1 VTPGELLAANPQ
13 FSGNGRTPNRIF
25 PGEAVT
31 IPEETQFSKD
41 MDLKRGRMKCASD
54 CPSMVRFT
62 DPSTDQR
69 CRWNPTGAVPW
80 KTLVSGQS
88 GQVTAEISPPAK
100 FACVTFESTAPGV
113 AKVSPAAAASAVQT
127 LTLEALS
134 RGDTEV
140 RAVCDG
146 NTIATFAVKVLAFT
160 LPMLVA
166 KSRRAPGLNAD
177 GTVAADMLF
186 GDYSRRRIENIGFP
200 FKVSQAVWNLDSVKA
215 TTLFQI
221 FRNMARN
228 FSMGDLETNIL
239 AMIDRFEANTGG
251 TYSNPKL
258 TDAVRRHASTGR
270 FIDDIRNQL
279 AVALNKHQGDI
290 SKFSAPRELRL
301 SGQPHFSEPIDIITG
316 LTIAINDT
324 WAYDVVLEEYRL
336 VGDRCYSGKFK
347 VILWDHFGLDE
358 PDVDGS
364 KPYAIEPGFRAWFI
378 LQHLTRLGYKPF
390 LTEIVL
396 DGYEFHGCFAQ

>member
-1 VTPGELLAANPQ
+1 
-13 FSGNGRTPNRIF
+13 
-25 PGEAVT
+25 
-31 IPEETQFSKD
+31 
-41 MDLKRGRMKCASD
+41 
-54 CPSMVRFT
+54 
-62 DPSTDQR
+62 
-69 CRWNPTGAVPW
+69 
-80 KTLVSGQS
+80 
-88 GQVTAEISPPAK
+88 
-100 FACVTFESTAPGV
+100 V

-146 NTIATFAVKVLAFT
+146 NTIATFAVKVLTFN
-160 LPMLVA
+160 LPIVIA
-166 KSRRAPGLNAD
+166 QSERRPGFNAD
-177 GTVAADMLF
+177 GTAAADMLF
-186 GDYSRRRIENIGFP
+186 GDYSRGRIENIGFP

-215 TTLFQI
+215 TTLFQV

-251 TYSNPKL
+251 TYSNLTL

-270 FIDDIRNQL
+270 FIEDIRKQL
-279 AVALNKHQGDI
+279 AAALNTHKGDI
-290 SKFSAPRELRL
+290 SKFAAPRELKL
-301 SGQPHFSEPIDIITG
+301 SGHPYFNELTDVVGG

-324 WAYDVVLEEYRL
+324 WAYDVILEEYRL
-336 VGDRCYSGKFK
+336 LGDRCYSGKFK